1 MGTHPIFESDFDCLT
16 DLKKMPKS
24 RRDRT
29 VALTRTSKK
38 NGLEHKEQ
46 IISIVRKLCDSYDR
60 CFLYSLDNTRNNH
73 LKTLRSQFKNDS
85 RFYQGKNKLTQV
97 ALGKNEENE
106 YKPGLAKVANQLI
119 GEIGL
124 LFTNRKGEEVV
135 EYFNKYNKAAFPR
148 AGDLSCATVLV
159 KAGPLPQF
167 SFAIEPHLRETLKF
181 PTMLKNGVVELLE
194 DYFLAKDGIRIT
206 PDQSRL
212 LKLFGCAIADFNL
225 KLIGKWESEEGE
237 YKEVKSLSSWDKRT
251 YNTITVQKDDQKWE
265 WLEDGEMKQFMKKS
279 QKVESMDFEDEDENQ
294 NESGIAN
301 LF

>member
-16 DLKKMPKS
+16 EKMPKS

-29 VALTRTSKK
+29 IALTRTSKK
-38 NGLEHKEQ
+38 DGLEHKEQ
-46 IISIVRKLCDSYDR
+46 IISNVRNLCDTYDR

-73 LKTLRSQFKNDS
+73 LKALRCDFKNDS
-85 RFYQGKNKLTQV
+85 RFYQGKNKLTQI
-97 ALGKNEENE
+97 ALGKSEDNE
-106 YKPGLAKVANQLI
+106 YKTGLHKVANQMV

-124 LFTNRKGEEVV
+124 LFTKRKGEEVV

-148 AGDLSCATVLV
+148 SGDLSCATVLV

-167 SFAIEPHLRETLKF
+167 SFAIEAHLRETLKF
-181 PTMLKNGVVELLE
+181 PTKLNHGVVELLE
-194 DYFLAKDGIRIT
+194 DVFLAKDGVRIT

-225 KLIGKWESEEGE
+225 KLIGKWEADSGE
-237 YKEVKSLSSWDKRT
+237 YTSVKALTAWDKRT
-251 YNTITVQKDDQKWE
+251 YNTITVEGDDQKWE
-265 WLEDGEMKQFMKKS
+265 WLEDGKMHELTKKS
-279 QKVESMDFEDEDENQ
+279 AKVESMDMEDENE
-294 NESGIAN
+294 NIAS

>member
-1 MGTHPIFESDFDCLT
+1 
-16 DLKKMPKS
+16 
-24 RRDRT
+24 
-29 VALTRTSKK
+29 
-38 NGLEHKEQ
+38 
-46 IISIVRKLCDSYDR
+46 
-60 CFLYSLDNTRNNH
+60 
-73 LKTLRSQFKNDS
+73 
-85 RFYQGKNKLTQV
+85 
-97 ALGKNEENE
+97 
-106 YKPGLAKVANQLI
+106 
-119 GEIGL
+119 
-124 LFTNRKGEEVV
+124 
-135 EYFNKYNKAAFPR
+135 
-148 AGDLSCATVLV
+148 
-159 KAGPLPQF
+159 
-167 SFAIEPHLRETLKF
+167 
-181 PTMLKNGVVELLE
+181 MLKNGVVELLE